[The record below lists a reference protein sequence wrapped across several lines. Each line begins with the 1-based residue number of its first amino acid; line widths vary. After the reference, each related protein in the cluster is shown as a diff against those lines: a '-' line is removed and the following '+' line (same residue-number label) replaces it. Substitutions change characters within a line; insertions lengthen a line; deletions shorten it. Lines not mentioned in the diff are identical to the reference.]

1 MDAVVTSR
9 WGCYFGRAMS
19 KLILFPSSA
28 SPATHELTGEVI
40 TVGRAPENTV
50 HIDDPSVSSRHAQL
64 HLVGETFHLQDLDST
79 NGTRVNGENVTSVA
93 LRVGDR
99 IRFGKAEACFECDVA
114 MEAQP
119 AAAVATLSHEEAR
132 PAEVS
137 ALPADFANASP
148 FPKRTSERDPLRT
161 AAYAAAAVSILALI
175 GSLLALAQMQPPSIP

>member
-1 MDAVVTSR
+1 
-9 WGCYFGRAMS
+9 MS

-28 SPATHELTGEVI
+28 TPAAHELTGEVI
-40 TVGRAPENTV
+40 SVGRAPENTI

-99 IRFGKAEACFECDVA
+99 IRFGKVEACFECDVA
-114 MEAQP
+114 PETQP
-119 AAAVATLSHEEAR
+119 AVASIASLSHYEGR

-148 FPKRTSERDPLRT
+148 FPKRNAERDPLRP
-161 AAYAAAAVSILALI
+161 AAYVAAAVSILALI
-175 GSLLALAQMQPPSIP
+175 GSLLALAQMQPPVIP

>member
-1 MDAVVTSR
+1 
-9 WGCYFGRAMS
+9 MS

-28 SPATHELTGEVI
+28 NAVTYELSEEVI
-40 TVGRAPENTV
+40 TVGRAPENTI

-64 HLVGETFHLQDLDST
+64 HVVGETFHLQDLEST

-99 IRFGKAEACFECDVA
+99 IRFGKVDACFECDVVPESDA
-114 MEAQP
+114 AP
-119 AAAVATLSHEEAR
+119 APAVAVLSHEEAR

-148 FPKRTSERDPLRT
+148 FPKRKSERDPLRT
-161 AAYAAAAVSILALI
+161 VAYAVAAVSILALI